1 MSGEKMK
8 ICFLLLFFKVPYS
21 RQHAYVYP
29 YGYKCSTLSLDAKE
43 KEENPQAKEKL
54 HLEDG
59 D

>member
-1 MSGEKMK
+1 M
-8 ICFLLLFFKVPYS
+8 
-21 RQHAYVYP
+21 YP
-29 YGYKCSTLSLDAKE
+29 YGYKCFTLSLDAKE

>member
-1 MSGEKMK
+1 MK

-21 RQHAYVYP
+21 RQHAYMYP